1 MWKPFAATNFL
12 TRCTI
17 GRTICISYRRG
28 KIVCLDALRKTIEI
42 KKDRVKL
49 FMTTLHNIVRM
60 GLYYEDIGDYVR
72 ALKVFLN
79 ACETSPTAETWLGAG
94 IAFYEVN

>member
-1 MWKPFAATNFL
+1 M
-12 TRCTI
+12 
-17 GRTICISYRRG
+17 
-28 KIVCLDALRKTIEI
+28 IEI

-60 GLYYEDIGDYVR
+60 ALYYEDIGDYVR

-79 ACETSPTAETWLGAG
+79 ACGTSPTAETWLGAG